1 MTRISKRLRI
11 PAIITVLCIIMS
23 LFAVPAGAEAD
34 ISTTRHS
41 VVCLEIGV
49 ENDAGDWFGLSSGS
63 GFFVGDPKKNPEYLI
78 TNHHVIQQYIDGGKG
93 ERVPIAVDDN
103 GNVTQPRDGIM
114 GRMRI
119 KVFFDSTTF
128 IQASLVDSD
137 NVKDVAILRL
147 DEPTSLR
154 AAIPLESPDDSI
166 AGKSVYAVGY
176 PDIAQNAFYNPTSAL
191 GERDATITKGAV
203 SRLTNVRGSGV
214 KVVQTD
220 TNIAAGNSGG
230 PLINDNGDVVGV
242 CCGSVTFWNAQGVA
256 TDVFYAINVVEAMS
270 LLDRNSIAYTTGP
283 VSEGIPMWVWIAG
296 GGGLALI
303 IIIIIIIAA
312 VSGSNKKKRAAQA
325 AAAAQMAAPMQ
336 APGMMPGAMAGGMPM
351 GQPVQPMGQPMQQP
365 VNMMP
370 VGSQPHL
377 QPGDS
382 GYRIECLAGALAGQR
397 IMVKLSGSAIF
408 GRNSASSNVVFP
420 ENTPGVSSRHCEV
433 WLENGLLYIR
443 DLGSSHG
450 TFLQPGI
457 RINPNQPTPL
467 KEGTIFWLGTEDQK
481 FIITM
486 KR

>member
-1 MTRISKRLRI
+1 MTRISGKFRI
-11 PAIITVLCIIMS
+11 TAVFAAVCIIVS
-23 LFAVPAGAEAD
+23 LFAVSAGAEAD
-34 ISTTRHS
+34 ISATRHS

-49 ENDAGDWFGLSSGS
+49 ENDTGDWFGLSSGS

-93 ERVPIAVDDN
+93 ERVPIAVDDE

-137 NVKDVAILRL
+137 NVKDIAILRL

-154 AAIPLESPDDSI
+154 AAIPLESPEDNI

-191 GERDATITKGAV
+191 GEKDSTITKGAV

-242 CCGSVTFWNAQGVA
+242 CCGFVTFWNAQGVA

-270 LLDRNSIAYTTGP
+270 LLDRNSISYTTGP

-296 GGGLALI
+296 GGGLLLI
-303 IIIIIIIAA
+303 IVIIIIIAA
-312 VSGSNKKKRAAQA
+312 VSAGNRKKRAAQA
-325 AAAAQMAAPMQ
+325 AAAAAMAPPMQ
-336 APGMMPGAMAGGMPM
+336 APGMMPNGMPM
-351 GQPVQPMGQPMQQP
+351 QPMGQPMQQP

-370 VGSQPHL
+370 AGGQPHL

-397 IMVKLSGSAIF
+397 IMVKMSGSAIF
-408 GRNSASSNVVFP
+408 GRNSASCNVVLP
-420 ENTPGVSSRHCEV
+420 ETTPGVSSRHCEV